1 MTLAEV
7 SSIERCH
14 CQACAR
20 YTFEIS
26 AFGTIYPLAHVE
38 PFRLQT
44 ADFFLMSVPGR
55 IHALKIS
62 RINRSWIEN
71 HVISKSGESFFC
83 IGMCCMNVGTYIYK

>member
-55 IHALKIS
+55 IHAHSRFPESIVHGSKIMS
-62 RINRSWIEN
+62 SPSQEK
-71 HVISKSGESFFC
+71 VSFVSGC
-83 IGMCCMNVGTYIYK
+83 VA

>member
-7 SSIERCH
+7 SSIERYH

-44 ADFFLMSVPGR
+44 ADSFLMSVPGR
-55 IHALKIS
+55 IHAHSRFPESIVLGSKIMS
-62 RINRSWIEN
+62 SPSQEK
-71 HVISKSGESFFC
+71 VSFVSGC
-83 IGMCCMNVGTYIYK
+83 VA